1 MSATAV
7 DQAVTQ
13 LFLSAVSPAKVEIA
27 LAALEELDA
36 ARRESCRQ
44 WELQLQQAD
53 YDVELARRRYEEVDP
68 ANRLVAGE
76 LEARWEQA
84 LSRRAQL
91 QRDCAEQEHR
101 HPSAVNQRDRQLV
114 RELSGDL
121 ERVWNAKTTSMED
134 RKMLLRFLVKRVH
147 LDGVTESGKIRIDVE
162 WHTGAHNSTVIDRP
176 LVGVW
181 APKTSQ
187 TVLDRI
193 QELTAD
199 HDYAAIAETL
209 NREELRSA
217 KGLPFNAFTV
227 GYVVRTRGW
236 SNRR

>member
-1 MSATAV
+1 
-7 DQAVTQ
+7 
-13 LFLSAVSPAKVEIA
+13 LSAVSPGKVDIA

-68 ANRLVAGE
+68 GNRLVAGE

-91 QRDCAEQEHR
+91 QRDCAEQEHSQ
-101 HPSAVNQRDRQLV
+101 PLAVNQRDRQLV

-121 ERVWNAKTTSMED
+121 ERVWNVKTTSMED

-147 LDGVTESGKIRIDVE
+147 LDGVTEPGKIRIDVE

-187 TVLDRI
+187 AVLDRI
-193 QELTAD
+193 RELVAD

-209 NREELRSA
+209 NREGLRSA
-217 KGLPFNAFTV
+217 KGLPFNTFTV
-227 GYVVRTRGW
+227 GYIVRTRGW